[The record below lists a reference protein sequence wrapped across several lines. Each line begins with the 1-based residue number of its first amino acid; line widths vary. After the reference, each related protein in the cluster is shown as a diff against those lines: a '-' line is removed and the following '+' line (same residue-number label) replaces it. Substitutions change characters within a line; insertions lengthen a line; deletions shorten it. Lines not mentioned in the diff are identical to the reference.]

1 MLPRN
6 ERQAAAIRQMWPAI
20 FGTRKAIIPEQ
31 VVDGLNLIWYSDLVI
46 SGGGTMNRE
55 AAALGVPVYSTF
67 RGKIGAVDHY
77 LVEQGRLVLLET
89 ADDLYTKLRL
99 QRRPCPERPRSGEH
113 TTLNAVTN
121 NIIYLAELES
131 QK

>member
-1 MLPRN
+1 M
-6 ERQAAAIRQMWPAI
+6 
-20 FGTRKAIIPEQ
+20 
-31 VVDGLNLIWYSDLVI
+31 
-46 SGGGTMNRE
+46 
-55 AAALGVPVYSTF
+55 
-67 RGKIGAVDHY
+67 DHY
-77 LVEQGRLVLLET
+77 LIEQGRLVLLET

-99 QRRPCPERPRSGEH
+99 QRRSRPERPRSGEH